1 MKEAEDV
8 ECVEVE
14 TGECIQEPL
23 RKSTENPEHRD
34 RLAAWSQRL
43 SVLAKAA
50 GPPQAEPEGATTAA
64 KLDNY
69 WKEVA
74 MTISLAPFFF
84 SSWPLG
90 CGNGWI
96 GWVVA
101 YNGAVAHLSGAY
113 GWKSSWL
120 WGKYDTVVNMA
131 LIAYVNWRAAAI
143 QPVIFCFTIFALV
156 AWAANGSVFF
166 CRSVFVHVVFL
177 QWPLA
182 AALQLYELH
191 GCNKVCSVD

>member
-23 RKSTENPEHRD
+23 RKNTDATPKHHD
-34 RLAAWSQRL
+34 RLSAAKQRL
-43 SVLAKAA
+43 AEFVTAA
-50 GPPQAEPEGATTAA
+50 GPPQPDPEGATTAA

-74 MTISLAPFFF
+74 MSLSLAPFAF

-90 CGNGWI
+90 CGEGWI

-101 YNGAVAHLSGAY
+101 YNGVVAHLSGAY
-113 GWKSSWL
+113 NLRSSWL
-120 WGKYDTVVNMA
+120 WGKYDTIWNVA
-131 LIAYVNWRAAAI
+131 LIAYVNWRASEI
-143 QPVIFCFTIFALV
+143 QPTIFCFTIFALV

-166 CRSVFVHVVFL
+166 CRSTLVHIVFL

-191 GCNKVCSVD
+191 ECEC